1 MIEPAMYLGIGFL
14 LASLLGL
21 VFIPLVHARAVRL
34 TMRRMEAATPLSMA
48 EIQADKDQLRAEFAM
63 STRRLEM
70 NVEQLKAKGTS
81 QLAELGKKNDAI
93 NRLKVELGE
102 KAATIFAL
110 EAREK
115 ALKDQMKATEDE
127 LSVKTLS
134 LHETERNLSD
144 KESEM
149 SRLSAELGDRTATT
163 EAQRVELIS
172 LRTQIDALRI
182 RIADYERDIKKTE
195 DRLDKERQ
203 ELAAATRNLA
213 DERGKVENLGK
224 RVGELEQQLVAQST
238 EAELLSKRAAE
249 LETRI
254 ADQGR
259 LLIEREYECDRLRTE
274 LENARR
280 TSFHLREE
288 LGSTGTQHRETLQNL
303 IAEKEVLQKEFDLAN
318 AERAKLQ
325 SELAAMKREAEASWA
340 AERVENALLRERI
353 NDVAA
358 EVAKLA
364 VTLEGP
370 NSPIEAI
377 LASPD
382 AASSAPAA
390 RRVAANGPMPV
401 PANDTGDAVDV
412 KGSLADRMRA
422 LQSRASRLTTSS

>member
-14 LASLLGL
+14 VASLFGL
-21 VFIPLVHARAVRL
+21 IFIPLVHARAVRL
-34 TMRRMEAATPLSMA
+34 TVRRMEAATPLSMA

-70 NVEQLKAKGTS
+70 SVEQLKAKSTS

-93 NRLKVELGE
+93 NRLKLELGE
-102 KAATIFAL
+102 KSATIFAL

-127 LSVKTLS
+127 LSVKTLG

-144 KESEM
+144 KE
-149 SRLSAELGDRTATT
+149 AELARLQSELGERTATT

-172 LRTQIDALRI
+172 LKTQIEALKLRI
-182 RIADYERDIKKTE
+182 SDYERDIKTTE
-195 DRLDKERQ
+195 ERLGKER
-203 ELAAATRNLA
+203 EEVTVASRNLL
-213 DERGKVENLGK
+213 DERGKVENLGQ
-224 RVGELEQQLVAQST
+224 RVGQLEQQLLVQTT
-238 EAELLSKRAAE
+238 EAEMLGKRVVE
-249 LETRI
+249 LEARI
-254 ADQGR
+254 SDQGR
-259 LLIEREYECDRLRTE
+259 VLVQREYECDRLRAE

-280 TSFHLREE
+280 TGFHLREE
-288 LGSTGTQHRETLQNL
+288 LTSAGAQHRELIKNL
-303 IAEKEVLQKEFDLAN
+303 NAENEVLKKQFDLAN
-318 AERAKLQ
+318 AERTKLQ
-325 SELAAMKREAEASWA
+325 TELAAMKREAEASWA

-377 LASPD
+377 LASTET
-382 AASSAPAA
+382 ATPAQ
-390 RRVAANGPMPV
+390 RIAANGPLPA
-401 PANDTGDAVDV
+401 PANDTGD
-412 KGSLADRMRA
+412 KTGGSLADRMRA
-422 LQSRASRLTTSS
+422 LQTRASRLTTTP

>member
-14 LASLLGL
+14 VASLLGL
-21 VFIPLVHARAVRL
+21 IFVPLVHARAVRL

-70 NVEQLKAKGTS
+70 NVEQLKAKTTS

-102 KAATIFAL
+102 KSATIFAL

-127 LSVKTLS
+127 LSVKTLG
-134 LHETERNLSD
+134 LHETERSLSD
-144 KESEM
+144 KEAEM
-149 SRLSAELGDRTATT
+149 ARVNNELGDRTATT
-163 EAQRVELIS
+163 ESQRVELIA
-172 LRTQIDALRI
+172 LKTQIDALKMRI
-182 RIADYERDIKKTE
+182 GDYERDIKKTE
-195 DRLDKERQ
+195 DRLDKER
-203 ELAAATRNLA
+203 EEAAAATRTLT

-224 RVGELEQQLVAQST
+224 RAAQLEQQLVVHST
-238 EAELLSKRAAE
+238 EAEMLGKRASE
-249 LETRI
+249 LETRVTE
-254 ADQGR
+254 QSR
-259 LLIEREYECDRLRTE
+259 LLVEREYECDRLRTE

-280 TSFHLREE
+280 TGFHLREE
-288 LGSTGTQHRETLQNL
+288 LASAGNQHKDLIQNL
-303 IAEKEVLQKEFDLAN
+303 TAEKEVLQKEFDLAN

-325 SELAAMKREAEASWA
+325 SEVAAMKREAEASWA

-377 LASPD
+377 LATSEVRPP
-382 AASSAPAA
+382 ARRPAA
-390 RRVAANGPMPV
+390 TGPVPV
-401 PANDTGDAVDV
+401 PANDTGDED

-422 LQSRASRLTTSS
+422 LQTRASRLTTSS

>member
-14 LASLLGL
+14 LASLFGL

-70 NVEQLKAKGTS
+70 NVEQLKAKSTS
-81 QLAELGKKNDAI
+81 QLAELGKKTNAI
-93 NRLKVELGE
+93 NRLKAELGVTS
-102 KAATIFAL
+102 ATLFAL

-127 LSVKTLS
+127 LSVKNLG
-134 LHETERNLSD
+134 LHETERGLSD
-144 KESEM
+144 KEAELT
-149 SRLSAELGDRTATT
+149 RLSSELGDRTATT

-172 LRTQIDALRI
+172 LKTQIEALRI
-182 RIADYERDIKKTE
+182 RIGDYEHDIKKTE
-195 DRLDKERQ
+195 DRLDKERN
-203 ELAAATRNLA
+203 EVSAASQNLIE
-213 DERGKVENLGK
+213 ERGKVENLGR
-224 RVGELEQQLVAQST
+224 RVAQLEQQLIAQST
-238 EAELLSKRAAE
+238 EAELLGKRAAE
-249 LETRI
+249 LESRI
-254 ADQGR
+254 TDQGR
-259 LLIEREYECDRLRTE
+259 LLVEREYECDRLRAE

-280 TSFHLREE
+280 TGFHLREE
-288 LGSTGTQHRETLQNL
+288 LTTAGGQHRDTIQNL
-303 IAEKEVLQKEFDLAN
+303 TAEKEVLQKEFELAN
-318 AERAKLQ
+318 SERTKLQ
-325 SELAAMKREAEASWA
+325 TEVAAMKREAEASWA

-377 LASPD
+377 LAS
-382 AASSAPAA
+382 AEAAPAPA
-390 RRVAANGPMPV
+390 RRAATGLLPV
-401 PANDTGDAVDV
+401 PANDIGDDDDG

-422 LQSRASRLTTSS
+422 LQTRASRLTTSS

>member
-14 LASLLGL
+14 VASLFGL
-21 VFIPLVHARAVRL
+21 IFIPLVHARAVRL

-70 NVEQLKAKGTS
+70 NVEQLKAKSTS

-93 NRLKVELGE
+93 NRLKAELGE
-102 KAATIFAL
+102 KSATIFAL

-127 LSVKTLS
+127 LSVKTLG

-144 KESEM
+144 KEAEM
-149 SRLSAELGDRTATT
+149 ARLSGELGDRTATT

-172 LRTQIDALRI
+172 LKTQIDALKMRI
-182 RIADYERDIKKTE
+182 GDYERDIKKTE
-195 DRLDKERQ
+195 DRLDRER
-203 ELAAATRNLA
+203 EEATEATRNLS
-213 DERGKVENLGK
+213 DERGKVENLGQ
-224 RVGELEQQLVAQST
+224 RIAQLEQQLVAQTT
-238 EAELLSKRAAE
+238 EAELLGKRAAE
-249 LETRI
+249 LEGRV

-259 LLIEREYECDRLRTE
+259 LLVEREYECDRLRTE

-280 TSFHLREE
+280 TGFHLREE
-288 LGSTGTQHRETLQNL
+288 LSSAGSQHREVVQNL
-303 IAEKEVLQKEFDLAN
+303 SAEKEVLQKEFDLAS

-325 SELAAMKREAEASWA
+325 AEVAAMKREAEASWA

-377 LASPD
+377 LASSEP
-382 AASSAPAA
+382 AAPAPAA
-390 RRVAANGPMPV
+390 RKAANGPVPV
-401 PANDTGDAVDV
+401 PANDIGDED

-422 LQSRASRLTTSS
+422 LQTRASRLTSSS

>member
-14 LASLLGL
+14 VASLFGL
-21 VFIPLVHARAVRL
+21 IFIPLVHARAVRL

-70 NVEQLKAKGTS
+70 NVDQLKAKSTS

-93 NRLKVELGE
+93 NRLKAELGE
-102 KAATIFAL
+102 KSATIFAL

-115 ALKDQMKATEDE
+115 ALKEQMKATEDE
-127 LSVKTLS
+127 LSVKTLQ
-134 LHETERNLSD
+134 LHEAERNLSD
-144 KESEM
+144 KEAEM
-149 SRLSAELGDRTATT
+149 ARLSGELGQRTATT
-163 EAQRVELIS
+163 EAQRIELIS
-172 LRTQIDALRI
+172 LKTQIDALKLRI
-182 RIADYERDIKKTE
+182 GDYERDIKKTE
-195 DRLDKERQ
+195 DRLDRER
-203 ELAAATRNLA
+203 EAAAEAARNLA
-213 DERGKVENLGK
+213 DERGKVENLGQ
-224 RVGELEQQLVAQST
+224 RVAQLEQQLVAQTT
-238 EAELLSKRAAE
+238 ETELLAKRAAE
-249 LETRI
+249 LESRV

-259 LLIEREYECDRLRTE
+259 LLVEREYECDRLRTE

-280 TSFHLREE
+280 TGFHLREE
-288 LGSTGTQHRETLQNL
+288 LSSAGSQHREIVQNL
-303 IAEKEVLQKEFDLAN
+303 MAEKEVLQKEFDLAN

-325 SELAAMKREAEASWA
+325 AELAAMKREAEASWA

-377 LASPD
+377 LASSEP
-382 AASSAPAA
+382 AASAVRKA
-390 RRVAANGPMPV
+390 VIGPVPL
-401 PANDTGDAVDV
+401 PANDPGDDS

-422 LQSRASRLTTSS
+422 LQTRASRLTSSS